1 LRNRLRQVRGSLH
14 DIDRGHRLTM
24 TRFTIGRMTHFFAF
38 KPLPLAAIAL
48 ATAALSAPPGPSDED
63 AIRTVEHQWVDA
75 EYHAD
80 TATLKKLLLPEYR
93 TVSENGVHDRDR
105 LIAGVL
111 KRGGRTV
118 EPPYSTWPTPKIEIH
133 GSTALATFAVA
144 DSSYSVDVFVF
155 ENGGWHA
162 MYSQHTVMK
171 TVH

>member
-1 LRNRLRQVRGSLH
+1 
-14 DIDRGHRLTM
+14 M
-24 TRFTIGRMTHFFAF
+24 TNLFAF

-48 ATAALSAPPGPSDED
+48 ATAASSTLRGPSSED
-63 AIRTVEHQWVDA
+63 AIRTVERQWTDA

-93 TVSENGVHDRDR
+93 TVSSRGVHDRDQ

-111 KRGGRTV
+111 KRGGNTV

-133 GSTALATFAVA
+133 GATALATFAVG

-162 MYSQHTVMK
+162 MYSQHTQMK
-171 TVH
+171 KEP